1 LAGIAG
7 LLVFTPLVAHALKAT
22 ATNIA
27 SIDLMQFIGFVL
39 LCAQCIQLTPFM
51 VPPLQRSEFLDKQ
64 NISHV
69 AAAMYLSDPERTT
82 PIDPETLSA
91 TFELTPKEA
100 AVAVALANGLSV
112 EEVSKTNGTTLNTIR
127 TQLKAIFRKTGT
139 RRQTELVR
147 LLLSGPFMA

>member
-1 LAGIAG
+1 
-7 LLVFTPLVAHALKAT
+7 
-22 ATNIA
+22 
-27 SIDLMQFIGFVL
+27 
-39 LCAQCIQLTPFM
+39 
-51 VPPLQRSEFLDKQ
+51 
-64 NISHV
+64 
-69 AAAMYLSDPERTT
+69 MYLSDPERTT